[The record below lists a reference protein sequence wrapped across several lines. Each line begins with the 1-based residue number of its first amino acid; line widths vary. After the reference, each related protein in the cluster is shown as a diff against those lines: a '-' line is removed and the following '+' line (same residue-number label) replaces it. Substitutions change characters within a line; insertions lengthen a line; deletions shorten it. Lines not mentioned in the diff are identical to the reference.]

1 LKWEKRWTDYW
12 GQVRAL
18 VISPTRELAEQTC
31 GTVNELGRNGPL
43 ALTAYFF
50 NTIALAI

>member
-12 GQVRAL
+12 EQIRAL

-31 GTVNELGRNGPL
+31 ETVNELGRKTGLWLSPP
-43 ALTAYFF
+43 
-50 NTIALAI
+50 ISSIR